1 MEKRKPGGSRFVRG
15 LLIYCLIFLL
25 LVIDGRR
32 ATSLG
37 ASYKDLAEQ
46 MLAFGAINAGNLDG
60 GSSSLMWMDGGYIN
74 NTAAVI
80 GVRPIPTAFLVM
92 P

>member
-1 MEKRKPGGSRFVRG
+1 M
-15 LLIYCLIFLL
+15 
-25 LVIDGRR
+25 IDGRR

-46 MLAFGAINAGNLDG
+46 MIAFGAVNAGNLDG
-60 GSSSLMWMDGGYIN
+60 GSSSLMWMNGSYVN

-80 GVRPIPTAFLVM
+80 GVRPIPTSFLVM